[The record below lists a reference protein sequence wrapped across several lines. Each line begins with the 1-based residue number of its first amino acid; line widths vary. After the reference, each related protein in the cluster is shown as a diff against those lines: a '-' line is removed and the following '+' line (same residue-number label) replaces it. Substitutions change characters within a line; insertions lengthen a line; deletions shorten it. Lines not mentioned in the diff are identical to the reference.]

1 MAWKLLKMVP
11 SFWATP
17 SAGSARNPTKTPR
30 QTDSLPR
37 IDGYEVLE
45 QIGEGGMA
53 TVYKARGPDGET
65 VAIKMLSSR
74 MAAKPVFR
82 KRFAQ
87 EFLAARKLDHPN
99 IVRSLD
105 FGQSESGTFFV
116 MEFVDAESLGD
127 RIQRQGPLPEAEAVA
142 LIGQVALALSYSH
155 EQGVIHRDIK
165 PDNILVTRDGTT
177 LLTDFGLAKHL
188 DGDLDLT
195 APGQGLGTPNFIA
208 PEQLLHAKGI
218 DQRCDVYGL
227 GATLYMAVT
236 GCCPFA
242 AATLVQTIKKKA
254 NNELTLPRQL
264 MPELSKHIEEVIR
277 RAMHPDR
284 GQRLASCEEFLWALN
299 QSSPTAAPKPH
310 RNPSKHPRPQRIPTP
325 ALLDVAV
332 PGTRTRIANPAC
344 PANAAADWHWFL
356 AGAFALGIAAG
367 LMIAVFR

>member
-1 MAWKLLKMVP
+1 MAWKLLSMVP
-11 SFWATP
+11 SFWEP
-17 SAGSARNPTKTPR
+17 PRAGSAENPTSSLR

-45 QIGEGGMA
+45 KIGEGGMA
-53 TVYKARGPDGET
+53 TVYKALSPHGET
-65 VAIKMLSSR
+65 VAIKILSPK
-74 MAAKPVFR
+74 MAANPVFC
-82 KRFAQ
+82 KRFVQ

-99 IVRSLD
+99 IVRSID
-105 FGQSESGTFFV
+105 FGQSDSVTFFV
-116 MEFVDAESLGD
+116 MEFVDAESLGE

-142 LIGQVALALSYSH
+142 LIGQVARALSYAH

-165 PDNILVTRDGTT
+165 PDNILVTPDGTT
-177 LLTDFGLAKHL
+177 RLTDFGLAKHL

-208 PEQLLHAKGI
+208 PEQLMHAKGI

-242 AATLVQTIKKKA
+242 SANLMQTIKKKA

-264 MPELSKHIEEVIR
+264 VPELSKHIEVVIG

-284 GQRLASCEEFLWALN
+284 GQRMASCEEFLWALN
-299 QSSPTAAPKPH
+299 QPGPAVAPDTH
-310 RNPSKHPRPQRIPTP
+310 RVRPNHPRPQQVPTP
-325 ALLDVAV
+325 ALLDVAA
-332 PGTRTRIANPAC
+332 PPTTKRSSNPPS
-344 PANAAADWHWFL
+344 PASAAGDWRWFL

-367 LMIAVFR
+367 LLIAVIR